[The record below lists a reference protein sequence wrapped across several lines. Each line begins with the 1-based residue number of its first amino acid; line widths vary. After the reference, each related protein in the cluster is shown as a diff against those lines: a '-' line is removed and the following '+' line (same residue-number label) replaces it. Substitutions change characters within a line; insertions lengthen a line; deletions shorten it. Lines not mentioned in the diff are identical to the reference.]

1 MQQKNFQFS
10 ILNLAYRLAG
20 FQFST
25 RFVTI
30 VICLL
35 LITCCQLQTFAQQDV
50 NVLLQKVKA
59 KIESV
64 NDYEA
69 NGKMKTNV
77 AFLKVPVATI
87 KMYFKKPNKLKIKNE
102 KGISFVP
109 KGAVSINL
117 NNILSGNKY
126 TIIDIG
132 EDKIAGA
139 KVRVVKLLPTDDNA
153 DVILSTLYIDETN
166 LVIKKAKTTTKDNGT
181 YELEM
186 TYGKYTAYGLPDKV
200 IFSFNTKDYK
210 LPKGITFDFD
220 DGAVKKPVE
229 KNKKGRAEIVLSSYT
244 INKGVLD
251 SVFL

>member
-1 MQQKNFQFS
+1 MSKILFNNFKFPMLNFQFKS
-10 ILNLAYRLAG
+10 GVNKLS
-20 FQFST
+20 F
-25 RFVTI
+25 
-30 VICLL
+30 CLL
-35 LITCCQLQTFAQQDV
+35 LIACCQLPVFAQQDV

-59 KIESV
+59 RIEKV

-69 NGKMKTNV
+69 VGKMKTNV
-77 AFLKVPVATI
+77 AFLKVPIATI

-109 KGAVSINL
+109 KGAISINL

-126 TIIDIG
+126 SVIDVG
-132 EDKIAGA
+132 EDKIGST
-139 KVRVVKLLPTDDNA
+139 KVRIVKLLPDDDNA
-153 DVILSTLYIDETN
+153 DVILSTLYIDEAN

-186 TYGKYTAYGLPDKV
+186 TYGKYTEYGLPDKV

-210 LPKGITFDFD
+210 LPKGVTFDFD

-229 KNKKGRAEIVLSSYT
+229 KNKKGKAEIALSSYI
-244 INKGVLD
+244 INKGVAD
-251 SVFL
+251 TVFQ

>member
-1 MQQKNFQFS
+1 
-10 ILNLAYRLAG
+10 LP
-20 FQFST
+20 
-25 RFVTI
+25 
-30 VICLL
+30 
-35 LITCCQLQTFAQQDV
+35 TFAQQDV

-109 KGAVSINL
+109 RGAVSINL

-126 TIIDIG
+126 TVIDIG
-132 EDKIAGA
+132 EDKISGA
-139 KVRVVKLLPTDDNA
+139 KVRVVKLLPDDDNA
-153 DVILSTLYIDETN
+153 DIILSTLYIDETN

-220 DGAVKKPVE
+220 DGAVKKPAE
-229 KNKKGRAEIVLSSYT
+229 KNKKGRAEIVLSSYI